1 MISVLK
7 TSASN
12 TRSLINALKYLD
24 LKFKLTSD
32 ISELKK
38 STHII
43 LPGVGSYMNLIN
55 YIYKNFDY
63 KELVETINDKDK
75 YFLGI
80 CVGMQILS
88 DFGFEIEIYFGNQ
101 KLIL

>member
-38 STHII
+38 SPHKIF
-43 LPGVGSYMNLIN
+43 P
-55 YIYKNFDY
+55 
-63 KELVETINDKDK
+63 ELAVI
-75 YFLGI
+75 
-80 CVGMQILS
+80 
-88 DFGFEIEIYFGNQ
+88 
-101 KLIL
+101 